1 MSICNYMKN
10 INLATCQPKQENI
23 IKITLF
29 SKTLYSDPVSLGTPN
44 LTVKKYIFLV
54 NNL

>member
-10 INLATCQPKQENI
+10 INLATCQPKQEKI

-29 SKTLYSDPVSLGTPN
+29 RKTLFSDLVSLGTPN
-44 LTVKKYIFLV
+44 LTVKKIYF
-54 NNL
+54 